1 MKTKIF
7 FAAVAI
13 IFSINA
19 SMANQSESTLTFWNA
34 MGEKLVQPIMM
45 DEETETLPVE
55 LRCEYK
61 NVRNSN
67 IFRIFDLT
75 EFTKPEAE
83 EELPYYLRNDYHSA
97 I

>member
-1 MKTKIF
+1 MKTKII

-19 SMANQSESTLTFWNA
+19 SMANQSESTITFWNA

-45 DEETETLPVE
+45 EEETETLPVE
-55 LRCEYK
+55 LRCEFK
-61 NVRNSN
+61 HIRSSGN
-67 IFRIFDLT
+67 FRIFDLT

-83 EELPYYLRNDYHSA
+83 EDLPYYLKNDYHSV